1 MALSCDCL
9 FFHAESA
16 MECIAKKASA
26 PLSDLNVPEI
36 FCFILSFRM
45 PLSLALLSDGILGF
59 SKKLNM

>member
-1 MALSCDCL
+1 
-9 FFHAESA
+9 